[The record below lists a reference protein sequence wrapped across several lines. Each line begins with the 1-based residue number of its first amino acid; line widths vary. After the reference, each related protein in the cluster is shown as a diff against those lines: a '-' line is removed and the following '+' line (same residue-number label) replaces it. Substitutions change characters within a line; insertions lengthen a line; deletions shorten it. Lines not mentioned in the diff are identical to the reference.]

1 MTAKRLLFIPIL
13 LLSVLAAQAYTV
25 QVTVTEKKSREP
37 VVMGT
42 VLLQP
47 VGLGGLT
54 DVQGKVSLTGVPNGE
69 YSLQVSYVGFQTR
82 HINLRVNGKDLQMRV
97 ELEEASLSLREV
109 SVTARQNVSG
119 SSTSSIIGRQA
130 IDHLQAT
137 SLADIMQLV
146 PGQLMGNHDLTSA
159 SNIQLRQLTNNQTSA
174 FGSSVV
180 VDGVPM
186 SNNGAVSQGAFSQ
199 TAFAGT
205 DLRQV
210 AADDIDRVEVVR
222 GIPSAEYGDLTSSLV
237 VVHSK
242 VGVTPWQAKAK
253 INPALMNYSIGKG
266 ENLGKAGIVNGSLDY
281 AQAWGDP
288 RMKTRSFHR
297 YTASVGWAYDLTRNW
312 HTNTKFR
319 YMQAKDWTGKDPDA
333 EADGT
338 KQESKNQSFTLTHNG
353 RVQLNK
359 MFARTLTYTLG
370 LSLSQ
375 NDSETSSFASV
386 SSGLLPILTAQE
398 TGYYV
403 VPFETRS
410 YLATG
415 LTESRP
421 GNLFAKVGNQFFF
434 KAGKT
439 RQTFKV
445 GADYRY
451 DWNNGRGYYNA
462 DELHPLRPNSDGRP
476 RAFSDIPGLHQV
488 AAYAEDQFTWNLNK
502 VHRLRATAG
511 LRFTALQ
518 PFDDVATTALSPRI
532 NLSFTATKWLDL
544 RAGFGMN
551 SKTPGLNYLYPD
563 KKYADRV
570 SVNYMPQDD
579 KSAQMLAYHTQV
591 YEVEYSKNMK
601 NATTTKWE
609 LGVDFK
615 LPAGKKLSLLAYRDK
630 TPNGFGPV
638 TNYFTYQVNH
648 FATVPPKDANGQW
661 DFTTG
666 YDRQDILSMTTG
678 EIGNTNTTVNRGVEA
693 DMDFGMLKM
702 LRTSFYL
709 SGAWQETKTWS
720 TDLNS
725 SSPKA
730 ALLPTEY
737 SSIGVI
743 PFKVVYPSGL
753 DYSKY
758 RRLVTT
764 LRTVTH
770 IPELRMVA
778 SLTAQAIWHD
788 WHHSFTADK
797 DPIGWIDNDLQRH
810 EITSDMLQ
818 GYLGMDAVYYA
829 AKPEGQS
836 SVAIQDLLVRVSDNE
851 PSKSPVTW
859 NLQARLTKELGNVG
873 GLSFYVNNALYYE
886 PYLKGNNTSTLS
898 QRNVGMS
905 FGAELY
911 LNL

>member
-54 DVQGKVSLTGVPNGE
+54 DVQGRVSLTGVPNGE

-97 ELEEASLSLREV
+97 ELEEASLSLKEV

-222 GIPSAEYGDLTSSLV
+222 GIPSAEYGDLTSGLV

-370 LSLSQ
+370 LSLSR
-375 NDSETSSFASV
+375 NDAETSSFASV
-386 SSGLLPILTAQE
+386 SSGLLPILTAHE

-434 KAGKT
+434 KAGT
-439 RQTFKV
+439 SLAPQQRRSSPCFQRHSRPAS
-445 GADYRY
+445 GGSLR
-451 DWNNGRGYYNA
+451 RGPVHVEPEQGTPPA
-462 DELHPLRPNSDGRP
+462 CHGWPALHRPAAFRRCGHHGPLAPHQPLVHGY
-476 RAFSDIPGLHQV
+476 QV
-488 AAYAEDQFTWNLNK
+488 ARPAC
-502 VHRLRATAG
+502 RLR
-511 LRFTALQ
+511 
-518 PFDDVATTALSPRI
+518 
-532 NLSFTATKWLDL
+532 
-544 RAGFGMN
+544 
-551 SKTPGLNYLYPD
+551 
-563 KKYADRV
+563 
-570 SVNYMPQDD
+570 
-579 KSAQMLAYHTQV
+579 H
-591 YEVEYSKNMK
+591 
-601 NATTTKWE
+601 E
-609 LGVDFK
+609 LEDSR
-615 LPAGKKLSLLAYRDK
+615 PELSLSR
-630 TPNGFGPV
+630 
-638 TNYFTYQVNH
+638 
-648 FATVPPKDANGQW
+648 
-661 DFTTG
+661 
-666 YDRQDILSMTTG
+666 
-678 EIGNTNTTVNRGVEA
+678 
-693 DMDFGMLKM
+693 
-702 LRTSFYL
+702 
-709 SGAWQETKTWS
+709 
-720 TDLNS
+720 
-725 SSPKA
+725 
-730 ALLPTEY
+730 
-737 SSIGVI
+737 
-743 PFKVVYPSGL
+743 
-753 DYSKY
+753 
-758 RRLVTT
+758 
-764 LRTVTH
+764 
-770 IPELRMVA
+770 
-778 SLTAQAIWHD
+778 
-788 WHHSFTADK
+788 
-797 DPIGWIDNDLQRH
+797 
-810 EITSDMLQ
+810 
-818 GYLGMDAVYYA
+818 
-829 AKPEGQS
+829 
-836 SVAIQDLLVRVSDNE
+836 
-851 PSKSPVTW
+851 
-859 NLQARLTKELGNVG
+859 
-873 GLSFYVNNALYYE
+873 
-886 PYLKGNNTSTLS
+886 
-898 QRNVGMS
+898 
-905 FGAELY
+905 
-911 LNL
+911 